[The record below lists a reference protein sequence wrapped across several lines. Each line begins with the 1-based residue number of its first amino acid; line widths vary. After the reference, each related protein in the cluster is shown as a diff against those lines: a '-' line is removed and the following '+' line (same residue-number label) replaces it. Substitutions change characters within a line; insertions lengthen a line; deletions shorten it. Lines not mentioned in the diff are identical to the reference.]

1 MSQYRNLKPHIQ
13 AAHDRW
19 RAHLCEADTAI
30 DMTAGN
36 GHDTLALAEL
46 LPHGY
51 VIALDV
57 QPEAVQATKLRTA
70 PYAARVRV
78 LEASHAELETLC
90 LPKAHLIV
98 YNLGYL
104 PGGNKRLTTR
114 RETTLSS
121 LAQALK
127 LLHTGGALSI
137 MCYPGHDEGQ
147 REEEAVV
154 AWARSLKGHGE
165 FHQWWSRPRAPSWLW
180 VVQ

>member
-1 MSQYRNLKPHIQ
+1 MLQCKAHLH
-13 AAHDRW
+13 AAHAQW
-19 RAHLCEADTAI
+19 RAHLRATDTAI

-36 GHDTLALAEL
+36 GHDALALAEL
-46 LPHGY
+46 LPHGH

-57 QPEAVQATKLRTA
+57 QPQAVQATKLRTA
-70 PYAARVRV
+70 PHAAHVRV
-78 LEASHAELETLC
+78 LEASHAELAALE

-104 PGGNKRLTTR
+104 PGGDKKLTTH

-121 LAQALK
+121 LTQALK
-127 LLHTGGALSI
+127 LLHSGGALSI
-137 MCYPGHDEGQ
+137 MCYPGHDEGL

-154 AWARSLKGHGE
+154 AWARSLGGHAE

-180 VVQ
+180 IRHE